1 MKHLVVVQAQDK
13 PTWMDRGTLSVAMA
27 AWSNYMSDQGWS
39 KCSENL
45 HPLTGIYKMRK
56 AGRQKV
62 RGSPSTSALC
72 RTWHSSPFVC
82 GAAKILTDA
91 GTVRGQSEE
100 IKCQSISRYSATPF
114 QEFRCRI
121 FSSFSLVVS
130 SGKCFIL
137 KKAQGSNCLHPPK
150 KPHGGLKTGAS
161 RNCRAP
167 NRKA

>member
-1 MKHLVVVQAQDK
+1 
-13 PTWMDRGTLSVAMA
+13 
-27 AWSNYMSDQGWS
+27 MSDQGWS

-137 KKAQGSNCLHPPK
+137 KKLKDPTVFTHQRNHTVGLRQGLL
-150 KPHGGLKTGAS
+150 GTAGLQTERLS
-161 RNCRAP
+161 
-167 NRKA
+167 